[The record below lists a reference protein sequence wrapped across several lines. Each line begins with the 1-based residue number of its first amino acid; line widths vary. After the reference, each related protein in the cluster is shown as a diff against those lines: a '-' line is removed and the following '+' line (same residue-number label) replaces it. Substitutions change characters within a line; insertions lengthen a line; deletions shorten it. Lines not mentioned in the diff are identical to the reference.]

1 VPTSSTPPAMSWPCV
16 IDPTRPC
23 GLCAAPTQ
31 ELCPY
36 PYLLEGDEPA
46 EPVERAEPVEPAEPA
61 EPAEP
66 VEPVQTGQ
74 TGQTDRTSRESEA
87 VQVPTAGPSSLT

>member
-1 VPTSSTPPAMSWPCV
+1 MPEPTTATFPCV

-23 GLCAAPTQ
+23 GLCAAPVQ

-36 PYLLEGDEPA
+36 PYLLGRDEP
-46 EPVERAEPVEPAEPA
+46 
-61 EPAEP
+61 
-66 VEPVQTGQ
+66 
-74 TGQTDRTSRESEA
+74 DRTSRESEA

>member
-1 VPTSSTPPAMSWPCV
+1 MSTTRTTSATSLCCV

-36 PYLLEGDEPA
+36 PYLLDL
-46 EPVERAEPVEPAEPA
+46 VEP
-61 EPAEP
+61 
-66 VEPVQTGQ
+66 
-74 TGQTDRTSRESEA
+74 DRTSRESEA
-87 VQVPTAGPSSLT
+87 VQAPTAGPSSLT

>member
-1 VPTSSTPPAMSWPCV
+1 MSTSSAASYPCV

-36 PYLLEGDEPA
+36 PYLLDRNAP
-46 EPVERAEPVEPAEPA
+46 
-61 EPAEP
+61 
-66 VEPVQTGQ
+66 
-74 TGQTDRTSRESEA
+74 DRTSRESEA
-87 VQVPTAGPSSLT
+87 VQVQTAGPSSLT

>member
-1 VPTSSTPPAMSWPCV
+1 MPTSSTAPATSWPCV

-36 PYLLEGDEPA
+36 PYLLEDA
-46 EPVERAEPVEPAEPA
+46 ESVEPADPPEPG
-61 EPAEP
+61 P
-66 VEPVQTGQ
+66 
-74 TGQTDRTSRESEA
+74 TDRTSRESEA
-87 VQVPTAGPSSLT
+87 VQVRTAGPSSLT

>member
-1 VPTSSTPPAMSWPCV
+1 VPTTPAASRPCV

-36 PYLLEGDEPA
+36 PYLLDLDEP
-46 EPVERAEPVEPAEPA
+46 
-61 EPAEP
+61 
-66 VEPVQTGQ
+66 
-74 TGQTDRTSRESEA
+74 DRTSRESEA
-87 VQVPTAGPSSLT
+87 VQAPTAGPSSLT

>member
-1 VPTSSTPPAMSWPCV
+1 MPAQPSSPSSSFPCV

-23 GLCAAPTQ
+23 GLCAAPAQ

-36 PYLLEGDEPA
+36 PYLLDGDGP
-46 EPVERAEPVEPAEPA
+46 
-61 EPAEP
+61 
-66 VEPVQTGQ
+66 
-74 TGQTDRTSRESEA
+74 DRTSRESEA

>member
-1 VPTSSTPPAMSWPCV
+1 MSWPCV

-46 EPVERAEPVEPAEPA
+46 EPVERAEPVELA

>member
-1 VPTSSTPPAMSWPCV
+1 VPTSSTAPAMSWPCV

-36 PYLLEGDEPA
+36 PYLLASDEPA
-46 EPVERAEPVEPAEPA
+46 EPVERAEPVEPA